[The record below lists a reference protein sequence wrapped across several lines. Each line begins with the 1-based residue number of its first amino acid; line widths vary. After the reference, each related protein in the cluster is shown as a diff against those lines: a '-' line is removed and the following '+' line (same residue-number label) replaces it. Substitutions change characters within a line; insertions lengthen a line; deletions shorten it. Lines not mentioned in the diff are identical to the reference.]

1 MKKILLLLLLSYSFS
16 FATTCYEKKR
26 NTYDYESQ
34 CKNQSQWYT
43 SATCVQNSAGSYYM
57 YFLTSYQTEA
67 LCSNTGTT
75 NEVLDNGILTTNFD
89 NGTTSFTP
97 NPDPL
102 GGGQCRDLFQK
113 DGVAYTC
120 NPNTNEATPIPNSDG
135 VILGEDGTDEPNCNE
150 GYSSVATQNMP
161 NTGTTQGM
169 YNSWSCEKN
178 SGTGN
183 ENNET
188 ENPTF
193 ETPTT
198 STSQDGSTTW
208 TWSDGTKQ
216 TLSSN
221 GTLTTYYPD
230 GSSSVKQVGNDYTPS
245 SSSGGSGT
253 STGGGGNGTNGNT
266 ANENTDNTNTDTPTD
281 NTPVS
286 NSCNDSSLTLQE
298 KMLCEMNAGVKK
310 LNSES
315 SPENSLNNLLKELN
329 KDNNTNATAIN
340 TNLKDS
346 KALQENQLN
355 ETKKV
360 TEYLHSLEN
369 AQDGSNLL
377 LEAANTKLEQ
387 IRDNIKELPEGSES
401 FVDSINNNTNAMN
414 ESYNGFNT
422 FLNDM
427 KSSYNN
433 LLNQFNDA
441 KSTFQLGFTF
451 NPIQKIV
458 NSSNL
463 EQCLTVSVFG
473 GNEVFLD
480 FITPLLYIKPIT
492 TLIIQI
498 FMLVEV
504 LRMCFRIFDYA
515 KGLL

>member
-1 MKKILLLLLLSYSFS
+1 
-16 FATTCYEKKR
+16 
-26 NTYDYESQ
+26 
-34 CKNQSQWYT
+34 
-43 SATCVQNSAGSYYM
+43 
-57 YFLTSYQTEA
+57 
-67 LCSNTGTT
+67 
-75 NEVLDNGILTTNFD
+75 
-89 NGTTSFTP
+89 
-97 NPDPL
+97 
-102 GGGQCRDLFQK
+102 LFQK

-120 NPNTNEATPIPNSDG
+120 NPNTNEATPIENSSG
-135 VILGEDGTDEPNCNE
+135 VGFDDEGKDAPNCNE
-150 GYSSVATQNMP
+150 GYEVTSTMVVA
-161 NTGTTQGM
+161 G
-169 YNSWSCEKN
+169 S
-178 SGTGN
+178 SGTGYTSWGCSKSSVPDN
-183 ENNET
+183 GGGGDNG
-188 ENPTF
+188 NPTF

-245 SSSGGSGT
+245 SSGGGSGT

-355 ETKKV
+355 ETKKA

-387 IRDNIKELPEGSES
+387 IRDNLQDEEGKSYLSKISDFIDTLTTPTSDEDKNS
-401 FVDSINNNTNAMN
+401 YQSQINDKVSNTLNNVFSKYSNV
-414 ESYNGFNT
+414 
-422 FLNDM
+422 
-427 KSSYNN
+427 
-433 LLNQFNDA
+433 
-441 KSTFQLGFTF
+441 LGFGSTYGNRPENITLTLF
-451 NPIQKIV
+451 NHQYTLIDFSIFDSYV
-458 NSSNL
+458 SIIRSLFLTLAYLYGFMNLIRSSN
-463 EQCLTVSVFG
+463 
-473 GNEVFLD
+473 
-480 FITPLLYIKPIT
+480 
-492 TLIIQI
+492 
-498 FMLVEV
+498 
-504 LRMCFRIFDYA
+504 
-515 KGLL
+515 

>member
-43 SATCVQNSAGSYYM
+43 SATCVQNLAGSYYM

-120 NPNTNEATPIPNSDG
+120 NPNTNEATPIENSSG
-135 VILGEDGTDEPNCNE
+135 VGFDDEGKDAPNCNE
-150 GYSSVATQNMP
+150 GYEVTSTMVVA
-161 NTGTTQGM
+161 G
-169 YNSWSCEKN
+169 S
-178 SGTGN
+178 SGTGYTSWGCSKSSVP
-183 ENNET
+183 ENGGGGDNG
-188 ENPTF
+188 NPTF

-355 ETKKV
+355 ETKKA

>member
-26 NTYDYESQ
+26 NTYDFESQ

-120 NPNTNEATPIPNSDG
+120 NPNTNEATPIENSSG
-135 VILGEDGTDEPNCNE
+135 VGFDDEGKDAPNCNE
-150 GYSSVATQNMP
+150 GYEVTSTMVVA
-161 NTGTTQGM
+161 G
-169 YNSWSCEKN
+169 S
-178 SGTGN
+178 SGTGYTSWGCSKSSVP
-183 ENNET
+183 ENGGGGDNG
-188 ENPTF
+188 NPTF

-245 SSSGGSGT
+245 SSGGGSGT

-355 ETKKV
+355 ETKKA

-387 IRDNIKELPEGSES
+387 IRDNLQDEEGKSYLSKISDFIDTLTTPTSDEDKNS
-401 FVDSINNNTNAMN
+401 YQSQINDKVSNTLNNVFSKYSNV
-414 ESYNGFNT
+414 
-422 FLNDM
+422 
-427 KSSYNN
+427 
-433 LLNQFNDA
+433 
-441 KSTFQLGFTF
+441 LGFGSTYGNRPENITLTLF
-451 NPIQKIV
+451 NHQYTLIDFSIFDSYV
-458 NSSNL
+458 SIIRSLFLTLAYLYGFMNLIRSSN
-463 EQCLTVSVFG
+463 
-473 GNEVFLD
+473 
-480 FITPLLYIKPIT
+480 
-492 TLIIQI
+492 
-498 FMLVEV
+498 
-504 LRMCFRIFDYA
+504 
-515 KGLL
+515 

>member
-26 NTYDYESQ
+26 NTYDFESQ

-120 NPNTNEATPIPNSDG
+120 NPNTNEATPIENSSG
-135 VILGEDGTDEPNCNE
+135 VGFDDEGKDAPNCNE
-150 GYSSVATQNMP
+150 CYEVTSTMVVA
-161 NTGTTQGM
+161 G
-169 YNSWSCEKN
+169 S
-178 SGTGN
+178 SGTGYTSWGCSKSSVP
-183 ENNET
+183 ENGGGGDNG
-188 ENPTF
+188 NPTF

-245 SSSGGSGT
+245 SSGGGSGT

-355 ETKKV
+355 ETKKA

-387 IRDNIKELPEGSES
+387 IRDNLQDEEGKSYLSKMSDFIDTLTTPTSDEDKNS
-401 FVDSINNNTNAMN
+401 YQSQINDKVSNTLNNVFSKYSNV
-414 ESYNGFNT
+414 
-422 FLNDM
+422 
-427 KSSYNN
+427 
-433 LLNQFNDA
+433 
-441 KSTFQLGFTF
+441 LGFGSTYGNRPENITLTLF
-451 NPIQKIV
+451 NHQYTLIDFSILDSYV
-458 NSSNL
+458 SIIRSLFLTLAYLYGFMNLIRSSN
-463 EQCLTVSVFG
+463 
-473 GNEVFLD
+473 
-480 FITPLLYIKPIT
+480 
-492 TLIIQI
+492 
-498 FMLVEV
+498 
-504 LRMCFRIFDYA
+504 
-515 KGLL
+515 